1 MFVCRRASNLPVD
14 LPDGAARELVDIAK
28 VECDVPLKRY
38 RMTLGDRSC
47 HIGTEVV
54 KVVTEGG
61 ASGEDNQEDG
71 DKLASR

>member
-1 MFVCRRASNLPVD
+1 MLVGRRASNQPVD
-14 LPDGAARELVDIAK
+14 LPDGAAGELVDIAK
-28 VECDVPLKRY
+28 VKSDVPLKRY
-38 RMTLGDRSC
+38 KMTLGDRSC